1 MPHVTS
7 APFVVPAPGGKL
19 IEEFVG
25 ASTGTASHSVAH
37 MVAPPG
43 WDEPWQRPAFDETT
57 IVVAGTM
64 RVFHDTEGEG
74 DASGGHTDVLPG
86 ETILCRAGERIRYAN
101 ASATEPCLY
110 WAVCSPAFSPGTVH
124 REEN

>member
-7 APFVVPAPGGKL
+7 APFVVPAPGGKV

-37 MVAPPG
+37 MIAPPG

-57 IVVAGTM
+57 LVLRGTM
-64 RVFHDTEGEG
+64 RVFHD
-74 DASGGHTDVLPG
+74 GGHTDVG
-86 ETILCRAGERIRYAN
+86 AGQTVLCRAGERIRYAN
-101 ASATEPCLY
+101 ASTREPCEY

-124 REEN
+124 REV